1 MFLRIA
7 RYSLAKTDFGLRKES
22 ENWELQL
29 IKQQLKWKMFKEFF
43 VNDMDENVLKEDIK
57 EEELDS

>member
-1 MFLRIA
+1 M
-7 RYSLAKTDFGLRKES
+7 
-22 ENWELQL
+22 
-29 IKQQLKWKMFKEFF
+29 KQQLKWKMFKEFF

>member
-22 ENWELQL
+22 ENCELQL
-29 IKQQLKWKMFKEFF
+29 VKQQLKWKRFKEFF